1 MSIQRIHREPRHRAI
16 MWFTVLLLNMVGPFA
31 SDAFSKTLYTYSDE
45 RGTRIITDN
54 YNHIPSLYR
63 SRVTAVEQEAEH
75 SDGYMISRGGASNLG
90 GTIFSSEKGFVINVP
105 GMSFQQSKVITY
117 AGVIALLCILAMNLS
132 RSEAIR
138 VLALWCL
145 LMTGISAPVLIYIA
159 DDGAGTIMKSKA
171 AQIQQKQQE
180 RLSQVP

>member
-1 MSIQRIHREPRHRAI
+1 
-16 MWFTVLLLNMVGPFA
+16 
-31 SDAFSKTLYTYSDE
+31 
-45 RGTRIITDN
+45 
-54 YNHIPSLYR
+54 
-63 SRVTAVEQEAEH
+63 
-75 SDGYMISRGGASNLG
+75 
-90 GTIFSSEKGFVINVP
+90 
-105 GMSFQQSKVITY
+105 MSFQQSKVITY